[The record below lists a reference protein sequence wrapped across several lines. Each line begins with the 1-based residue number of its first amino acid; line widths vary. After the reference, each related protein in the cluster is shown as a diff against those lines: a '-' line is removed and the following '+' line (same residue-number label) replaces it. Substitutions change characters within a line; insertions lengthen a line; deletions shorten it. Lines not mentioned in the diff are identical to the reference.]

1 MLCSDLALLRTNTEL
16 RFGRGGGAGGGGGGG
31 GGGGRTRGI
40 ACEAGT
46 GDCLVL
52 DEGSW

>member
-1 MLCSDLALLRTNTEL
+1 MLCSDLELLRTNTEL
-16 RFGRGGGAGGGGGGG
+16 RLGKGGGAGGGGGGG
-31 GGGGRTRGI
+31 GGGTRGI
-40 ACEAGT
+40 GCDVGT